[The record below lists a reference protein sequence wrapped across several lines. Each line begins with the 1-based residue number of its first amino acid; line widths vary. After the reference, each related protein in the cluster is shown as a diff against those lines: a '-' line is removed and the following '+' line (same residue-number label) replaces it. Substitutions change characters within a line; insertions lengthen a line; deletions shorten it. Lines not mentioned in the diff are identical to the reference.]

1 MTTLDFNSVERDCF
15 KQAGRDPAKDRIEKV
30 QKAILNYGV
39 DPKYLFR
46 LDDVLHKENTAKVI
60 RTLEEVAKIVSCSL
74 KYISHSE
81 LKGTDVYLYITCCS
95 YFSVSTRNSYC
106 PGRIEERSA
115 VYMRQLYDMIGFCLF
130 RCN

>member
-1 MTTLDFNSVERDCF
+1 MSNYFRENLPFFYPHANLLFYFRVMTTLDFNSVERDCF

-74 KYISHSE
+74 KYMSHSK
-81 LKGTDVYLYITCCS
+81 LKIH
-95 YFSVSTRNSYC
+95 
-106 PGRIEERSA
+106 A
-115 VYMRQLYDMIGFCLF
+115 
-130 RCN
+130 

>member
-15 KQAGRDPAKDRIEKV
+15 KQAGRDPARDRIEKV

-74 KYISHSE
+74 NYMSHSE
-81 LKGTDVYLYITCCS
+81 LI
-95 YFSVSTRNSYC
+95 RNRYC
-106 PGRIEERSA
+106 WTLIHN
-115 VYMRQLYDMIGFCLF
+115 MLF
-130 RCN
+130 